1 MYIIYEYNTHIC
13 GIEHL
18 IVKLSKLKVVSA
30 LRFYIHD
37 KQLDPFALTQVTCK
51 NECEPH
57 TPQRYEAWQ
66 AILHDQKIQ
75 LTLKFI
81 VICSNRTY
89 IMSW

>member
-37 KQLDPFALTQVTCK
+37 KQLDPFALTQVTYK
-51 NECEPH
+51 NE
-57 TPQRYEAWQ
+57 
-66 AILHDQKIQ
+66 
-75 LTLKFI
+75 
-81 VICSNRTY
+81 
-89 IMSW
+89 

>member
-30 LRFYIHD
+30 LRFYTHD
-37 KQLDPFALTQVTCK
+37 NLDAFVLTQVTYK

-66 AILHDQKIQ
+66 AILHDQTIQ